1 MDVTGTART
10 LVGQVASAAGRVLPG
25 GGTATS
31 PQQTLTFTSSPTDV
45 LTAVRDAG
53 VWSQVL
59 GEFGAVELEAP
70 GRYRF
75 TSEHGPAAGT
85 PTELRETGEVVQ
97 FTRTEGGGGPLVE
110 LRVTTAPPG
119 RGTEVALRLDLPL
132 PDLATGAATFTVLY
146 RLRALLQTGEV
157 PTITPQP
164 SARPASR

>member
-10 LVGQVASAAGRVLPG
+10 LVGQVARAAGHVLPG
-25 GGTATS
+25 GGTATA

-45 LTAVRDAG
+45 LAAVRDAA

-59 GEFGAVELEAP
+59 GEFGSVALTAP
-70 GRYRF
+70 GRYLF

-85 PTELRETGEVVQ
+85 PTELRETGAEVQ
-97 FTRTEGGGGPLVE
+97 FVRTEGGDGPLVE
-110 LRVTTAPPG
+110 LRVVPASQG
-119 RGTEVALRLDLPL
+119 RGTEVALRLDLPI